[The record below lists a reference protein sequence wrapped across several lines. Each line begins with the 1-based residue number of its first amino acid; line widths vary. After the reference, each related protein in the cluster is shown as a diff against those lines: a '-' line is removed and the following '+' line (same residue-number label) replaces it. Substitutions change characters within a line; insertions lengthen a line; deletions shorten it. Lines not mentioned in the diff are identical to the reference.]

1 MNHRHDYLTLLAA
14 TLAAT
19 MLATAALADDPKPV
33 SAKAI
38 PAAANPTFAN
48 PDTPGLLDGKPGEAA
63 NTVDI
68 VFLKQL
74 AIGNRA
80 EVELGKLA
88 GERSST
94 ASIDKFGEHMVKDH
108 GDAGSKLASVARS
121 ANVDLPKA
129 LDAEHDATR
138 TELRALNGKEFD
150 LRYMASQI
158 KAHQKAAQLLSHEI
172 ASGQHTGVRQFAADT
187 LPTVM
192 HHLEMAKQIH
202 AELTGAAP
210 PEGPAAP

>member
-1 MNHRHDYLTLLAA
+1 MNHRHDYLTLVAA
-14 TLAAT
+14 AFAAA
-19 MLATAALADDPKPV
+19 LLSAQALADDPKFE
-33 SAKAI
+33 SAKTI

-48 PDTPGLLDGKPGEAA
+48 PDTPGLLEGKPAEAA

-88 GERSST
+88 GERSSV
-94 ASIDKFGEHMVKDH
+94 ASIDRFGEHMVKDH
-108 GDAGSKLASVARS
+108 GEAGSKVNSLARA
-121 ANVDLPKA
+121 AKVDLPKG

-138 TELRALNGKEFD
+138 KELQSLNGKEFD
-150 LRYMASQI
+150 LRYVASQI
-158 KAHQKAAQLLSHEI
+158 KAHQKTAQLLIHEI

-192 HHLEMAKQIH
+192 QHLETAKNIH

-210 PEGPAAP
+210 PQDPAAP

>member
-1 MNHRHDYLTLLAA
+1 MNHRHDYLTLVAATFAA
-14 TLAAT
+14 TLLSSAVR
-19 MLATAALADDPKPV
+19 ADDPKAE
-33 SAKAI
+33 SAKTI
-38 PAAANPTFAN
+38 PAAANPAFAN
-48 PDTPGLLDGKPGEAA
+48 PDTPGLLDGKPAEAA

-88 GERSST
+88 GDRSST
-94 ASIDKFGEHMVKDH
+94 ASVDRFGEHMVKDH
-108 GDAGSKLASVARS
+108 GAAGSRVTSLARS
-121 ANVDLPKA
+121 ANVDLPKG
-129 LDAEHDATR
+129 LDAEHDAAR
-138 TELRALNGKEFD
+138 TELQALNGKEFD

-158 KAHQKAAQLLSHEI
+158 KAHQKTAQLLTHEI
-172 ASGQHTGVRQFAADT
+172 ASGQHTAVRQFAADT

-192 HHLEMAKQIH
+192 QHLEMAKDVH

-210 PEGPAAP
+210 PKGPVAP